1 MGCIKQPS
9 INQPTNQPMHITI
22 PTNIVLD
29 DPNKIGYSIAWDPVT
44 NINCSSYLKILHC
57 KATVIH
63 RLGSGLEAANF
74 LLSLF
79 WHKLKNQLQ
88 KRNQNTTTSGEPM
101 LTEGK
106 SRNNIQPWS
115 YLPHDH

>member
-1 MGCIKQPS
+1 
-9 INQPTNQPMHITI
+9 MHITI

-29 DPNKIGYSIAWDPVT
+29 DPNKISYSIAWDPVT

-63 RLGSGLEAANF
+63 RLGSGLEASNF

-88 KRNQNTTTSGEPM
+88 KGT
-101 LTEGK
+101 K
-106 SRNNIQPWS
+106 IQPPRENQCQPRGNQEIIS
-115 YLPHDH
+115 NQGLTFHITTKLKAANLQFAM